1 MATVQEMMSNIRLR
15 LGDPLPEKP
24 GARHLLK
31 AVLDHTQSVY
41 NQLNNVSR
49 GWSVR
54 EVPLQVSAG
63 QDDHLLAA
71 QDFGK
76 PLLVLTSDVSNPG
89 HWERPVPF
97 YEIQNLNLAYDG
109 PRDGA
114 NWMAGFIDGSAH
126 TANGLAFYRVEG
138 DAVRVRIRPVP
149 QAAATYR
156 ITYLTGDWRTSA
168 ALESSPVLREHHQL
182 IEVRA
187 ALSVLPIAE
196 WNGYDSNG
204 NQEMRKNFTGVLRGE
219 EQLYR
224 RDFESFIRS
233 VGGHRISFRR
243 GNGG

>member
-1 MATVQEMMSNIRLR
+1 MATVQEMMSNVRLR

-24 GARHLLK
+24 GARHILK

-54 EVPLQVSAG
+54 EIPLQVSAN
-63 QDDHLLAA
+63 QDDYLLAA
-71 QDFGK
+71 ADFGK
-76 PLLVLTSDVSNPG
+76 PLLVLTSDPSFSS
-89 HWERPVPF
+89 HWERSVPF

-114 NWMAGFIDGSAH
+114 NWMSGFIDGSNH
-126 TANGLAFYRVEG
+126 TAAGLAFYRVEG
-138 DAVRVRIRPVP
+138 DAVRVRVRPVP
-149 QAAATYR
+149 QASATYK
-156 ITYLTGDWRTSA
+156 ITYMTGDWRTSA

-187 ALSVLPIAE
+187 SLSVLPVAE
-196 WNGYDSNG
+196 WEGCDTKE
-204 NQEMRKNFTGVLRGE
+204 NQGQRKNFSDVLRGE

-224 RDFESFIRS
+224 RDFEAFIRS
-233 VGGHRISFRR
+233 VGGHRISFRY